1 MNALKLKIWWGF
13 RSSAWLAVG
22 LAAQSCAGTAA
33 KPEHAE
39 SESMEETVASGPIHI
54 ALPRESTAV
63 RDDRKAP
70 ILQVTSSG
78 NVVFPTVYG
87 YPIYPEGDAA
97 QGIVMLRRDNWS
109 SVKKSEKPDAS
120 GVVHEIEEYAD
131 LGCRF
136 DGVREN
142 ANKFVPLSLTCDLP
156 APKSIGGAK
165 RPVLGELI
173 AGAKAEQVLKDKSV
187 EDVFLGAWHLKSDDF
202 EAGSG
207 LGYFN
212 TTHGQLAFGFAKKK
226 LQRFVYYFDP
236 SVKGWQ
242 NPTLW
247 VKP

>member
-1 MNALKLKIWWGF
+1 MN
-13 RSSAWLAVG
+13 SSRRGLGLLLLPGILLA
-22 LAAQSCAGTAA
+22 CAGQKVA
-33 KPEHAE
+33 PEHAE
-39 SESMEETVASGPIHI
+39 SELDTEPVASGPVHI
-54 ALPRESTAV
+54 SLPRESTAL

-70 ILQVTSSG
+70 ILQVSSSG

-97 QGIVMLRRDNWS
+97 QGIVMLRRDNWGS
-109 SVKKSEKPDAS
+109 MRKSEKPDEA
-120 GVVHEIEEYAD
+120 GVVHEIEEYTE

-156 APKSIGGAK
+156 PPKGMGGAK
-165 RPVLGELI
+165 RPVIGSLM
-173 AGAKAEQVLKDKSV
+173 AGAKAEQVLKDQSV
-187 EDVFLGAWHLKSDDF
+187 EEVFLGQWHLKTEYFDN
-202 EAGSG
+202 GSG
-207 LGYFN
+207 LGFFN
-212 TTHGQLAFGFAKKK
+212 TTHGQLAFGFSKKK

-236 SVKGWQ
+236 NVKGWQ

>member
-1 MNALKLKIWWGF
+1 MNGSRQLRRMTWF
-13 RSSAWLAVG
+13 WLV
-22 LAAQSCAGTAA
+22 LAGCAGQQVT
-33 KPEHAE
+33 PEHAE
-39 SESMEETVASGPIHI
+39 TGSSDPTALTGSVHI

-70 ILQVTSSG
+70 ILEVASTG

-97 QGIVMLRRDNWS
+97 QGLLMLRRDNWS
-109 SVKKSEKPDAS
+109 NVKKRQRKDEA
-120 GVVHEIEEYAD
+120 GVVHEIEEYTE

-142 ANKFVPLSLTCDLP
+142 ANKFVPLSLTCELP
-156 APKSIGGAK
+156 PPKSVGGSK
-165 RPVLGELI
+165 RPVIGELM
-173 AGAKAEQVLKDKSV
+173 AGAKSEQLLKDKSV
-187 EDVFLGAWHLKSDDF
+187 EDVFMGSYHLTTEDF
-202 EAGSG
+202 AAGSG
-207 LGYFN
+207 TGYFN
-212 TTHGQLAFGFAKKK
+212 TTHGQLAFDFSRKR

-236 SVKGWQ
+236 GVKGWQ